1 MMPHSLKS
9 AQIPATIGVAI
20 EVPVLVSY
28 PPPGNGPITF
38 SPGATISGLISWVHD
53 TCSPLPLY
61 EDNVFV
67 LPL

>member
-9 AQIPATIGVAI
+9 AQIPETIGVAI

-38 SPGATISGLISWVHD
+38 SPGATMSGLIS
-53 TCSPLPLY
+53 
-61 EDNVFV
+61 
-67 LPL
+67 